1 MENQYIR
8 LINRNHPL
16 PPDYIPKYLVD
27 IGLPFDATMDDPNV
41 SGKMRRSRCP

>member
-16 PPDYIPKYLVD
+16 PPDYIPKYLVCD
-27 IGLPFDATMDDPNV
+27 VYQYVVLYI
-41 SGKMRRSRCP
+41 S